1 MPQIVDENLK
11 YMSYVIKI
19 RQVHSVNAVND
30 HTLLLFK
37 IRSGDLIVCYL
48 IFSKIQQQV
57 VFNFSLKKMFVFNV
71 KMNRENNC

>member
-30 HTLLLFK
+30 HTLLLFE

-71 KMNRENNC
+71 KMNREDNC